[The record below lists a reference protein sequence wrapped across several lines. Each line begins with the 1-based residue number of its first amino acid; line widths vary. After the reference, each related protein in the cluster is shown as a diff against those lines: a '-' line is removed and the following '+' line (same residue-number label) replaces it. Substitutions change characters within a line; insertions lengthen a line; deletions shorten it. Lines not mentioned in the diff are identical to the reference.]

1 MDENMNNNSDM
12 NIDPADS
19 MDNGADAGF
28 NSGDAGENLNA
39 DVNAG
44 MSGEVHDAEFVSF
57 GSAAGTSGNG
67 SYSTYGTGDGTNAG
81 NGAGQFNGYGTYAAG
96 NAGQGSYN
104 AENGNNEDEPGK
116 NAAVTS
122 LILGIIGVACFIFGY
137 TSIASLVLG
146 VIGLVFASNSKKAG
160 FNGSI
165 RTAGFILSVISVIG
179 GALFFVACVA
189 CVGIM
194 GAAGVSSSMMGIN
207 MF

>member
-12 NIDPADS
+12 NIDPANS
-19 MDNGADAGF
+19 MDNGADVSF
-28 NSGDAGENLNA
+28 NSGDAGEKLNETT
-39 DVNAG
+39 
-44 MSGEVHDAEFVSF
+44 SGEVHDAEFVSF
-57 GSAAGTSGNG
+57 GQAAGNG

-81 NGAGQFNGYGTYAAG
+81 NGAGRFNGYGTYGTG

-104 AENGNNEDEPGK
+104 TENGNNEDEPGK

>member
-1 MDENMNNNSDM
+1 MRRRTVVFAPKWLIMDENMNNNSDM
-12 NIDPADS
+12 NIDPANS
-19 MDNGADAGF
+19 MDNGADVGF
-28 NSGDAGENLNA
+28 NSGDAGEKLNETT
-39 DVNAG
+39 
-44 MSGEVHDAEFVSF
+44 SGEVHDAEFVSF
-57 GSAAGTSGNG
+57 GQAAGNG

-81 NGAGQFNGYGTYAAG
+81 
-96 NAGQGSYN
+96 
-104 AENGNNEDEPGK
+104 NGNNEDEPGK

>member
-12 NIDPADS
+12 NIDPANNM
-19 MDNGADAGF
+19 MDGT
-28 NSGDAGENLNA
+28 GESSDNLNA
-39 DVNAG
+39 DTAS
-44 MSGEVHDAEFVSF
+44 SGEVHDAEFVSF
-57 GSAAGTSGNG
+57 GSATGNG

-81 NGAGQFNGYGTYAAG
+81 SGSGQFNAYDSYSTG
-96 NAGQGSYN
+96 NTGQGSYN
-104 AENGNNEDEPGK
+104 AGNGNNEDEPGK

-122 LILGIIGVACFIFGY
+122 LVLGIIGVACFIFGY

-146 VIGLVFASNSKKAG
+146 VIGLVFASNAKKAG

-194 GAAGVSSSMMGIN
+194 GAAGVSSSMTGIN